1 MSKSGDEGKGKEHRS
16 KKDKRLVKSSVEEVA
31 IIAKDTKE
39 VAPETAGTY
48 SCSVCGEKATSD
60 DGIVYEGD
68 KPDYR
73 QAKLWARHKHPGVR
87 NATIVFCKECKEKE
101 ESAAKTARQEVPG
114 FAPLKCSLERDH
126 RYDEKGNKAEGVRR
140 QLLEKQYEEYMRR
153 VRTDVVCKRCGKHHG
168 QIQYFRNGGYRVTI
182 IDRAM
187 SLNINRED
195 PTALIEVEPICRDCV
210 SLMVGM
216 AAKKNQTFPTFHLGD
231 SFRKAA
237 SINEKRSADAAF
249 LSRGQDGNNRR
260 RDPHA
265 KIGDF
270 FPEIRTGTHG

>member
-1 MSKSGDEGKGKEHRS
+1 MGKSGDEGKRKTHR
-16 KKDKRLVKSSVEEVA
+16 KPKDRSDTPPVEE
-31 IIAKDTKE
+31 IATTENPNNTEE
-39 VAPETAGTY
+39 VAPETAGTFT
-48 SCSVCGEKATSD
+48 CSVCGKKGSPEEGITEKDGRSD
-60 DGIVYEGD
+60 YSN
-68 KPDYR
+68 
-73 QAKLWARHKHPGVR
+73 ALLWARHKHPGVR

-126 RYDEKGNKAEGVRR
+126 RYDEKGNKAEGVRS
-140 QLLEKQYEEYMRR
+140 QLMEKQYEQDMRR

-168 QIQYFRNGGYRVTI
+168 QIQYFKNGGFRVTI

-187 SLNINRED
+187 PLNINRED

-210 SLMVGM
+210 DLMRGM
-216 AAKKNQTFPTFHLGD
+216 AEAKHQTFQTFYLGD

-249 LSRGQDGNNRR
+249 LNRGQNGR

-270 FPEIRTGTHG
+270 FPEKRTGTHG